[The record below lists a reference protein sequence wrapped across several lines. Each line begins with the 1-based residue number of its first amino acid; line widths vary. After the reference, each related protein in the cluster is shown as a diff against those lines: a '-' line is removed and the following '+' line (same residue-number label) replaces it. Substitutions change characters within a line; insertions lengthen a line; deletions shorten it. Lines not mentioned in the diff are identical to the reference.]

1 MKSFQ
6 DFMEDA
12 FQSMENDQI
21 DEAAGDPAAFKERQK
36 AKQSA
41 VISLGKSRAA
51 KYKKHGVTGTDKKS
65 QQKMRIRRKKL
76 AKAAFNI
83 VKAIVTKGK

>member
-12 FQSMENDQI
+12 FQSLEGNQI
-21 DEAAGDPAAFKERQK
+21 DEVAGDAAAFKERQK

-41 VISLGKSRAA
+41 IISLGKSRAA
-51 KYKKHGVTGTDKKS
+51 KYKTHGVRGTDKKS
-65 QQKMRIRRKKL
+65 RKKMAKRNKAL
-76 AKAAFNI
+76 AQAAFNI
-83 VKAIVTKGK
+83 VKTIVTKGK

>member
-21 DEAAGDPAAFKERQK
+21 DEAAGDAAAFRERQR
-36 AKQSA
+36 AKQSS
-41 VISLGKSRAA
+41 VIALGKSRAA
-51 KYKKHGVTGTDKKS
+51 KYKNHGVRGTDKKS
-65 QQKMRIRRKKL
+65 RKKMAKRNKAL
-76 AKAAFNI
+76 AQAAFNI
-83 VKAIVTKGK
+83 VKTIVTKGK